1 MPACF
6 IGEDRL
12 FYFCLLKEAFSK
24 VGKKSGVVKATLL
37 LLRGGKVL
45 DFALSHSALVVC
57 RTEVVQRAVWLLC
70 AEGLVVRLHIPSS
83 LETSTGLRTAAL
95 RLELSCYPQNAC

>member
-6 IGEDRL
+6 IREDRL

-24 VGKKSGVVKATLL
+24 VGKKSGVVKATPL

-45 DFALSHSALVVC
+45 DFALSHSVLVMC
-57 RTEVVQRAVWLLC
+57 RTEVAQRAVWLLC
-70 AEGLVVRLHIPSS
+70 TEGMVVRPHISSS
-83 LETSTGLRTAAL
+83 LEASAGLRAAAL
-95 RLELSCYPQNAC
+95 RLELSRYPQNAC